1 MTSLK
6 VEELRDKRKS
16 KPAASNEKKEQEKF
30 ESENWNETYDK
41 VDADICSPHP
51 TVREMRFEYESEAL
65 EQSIKENGQLEP
77 CRAVRS
83 EEDGVHLLVYIGQR
97 RLQAVKTLKTK
108 YGKSSTLKVI
118 IDEDDI
124 SGEELIKRALAENID
139 ENGQRLPLSDLEK
152 VAYCKNMLGK
162 YDAQKVEKILI
173 SAGLERNTARR
184 IVSLVDKFDNQK
196 IDRLHKIEAKSN
208 FRFRIAHLDVLL
220 DSEDEENLYQTASLA
235 AFSQK
240 PPEEIKTLRQAANH
254 FSKDIPWFKEIFPEF
269 GHEDRR
275 DEELESGGDR
285 KGEDPRDDFD
295 SQETPEANRA
305 GSPEG
310 TPTNHS
316 RESESGFG
324 ALPEP
329 IILVSC
335 CYCES
340 INPFKLRTSLPVFI
354 FCNLKEGGTIEQCS
368 IGANAV
374 FDSERE
380 CNVCGEPFW
389 VSASV
394 LEGGKIV
401 VETSRSRIIE
411 VPKKEAPV
419 RKVFWDHKDGGGSW
433 MLYDETSKK
442 KYKFDSGKSEG
453 GESRMHTREN

>member
-1 MTSLK
+1 MTRLK
-6 VEELRDKRKS
+6 VEEELRDKRKS
-16 KPAASNEKKEQEKF
+16 KPAAFNEKREEEKF

-41 VDADICSPHP
+41 VDADICGPHP

-108 YGKSSTLKVI
+108 YGKSSMLKVI

-124 SGEELIKRALAENID
+124 SEEELIKRALAENID

-162 YDAQKVEKILI
+162 YDGQKVEKILI
-173 SAGLERNTARR
+173 NAGLERNTARR

-208 FRFRIAHLDVLL
+208 FRFRIAHLDILL
-220 DSEDEENLYQTASLA
+220 DSEDEENLYETASLA

-254 FSKDIPWFKEIFPEF
+254 FSKDIPWFNEIFPEF
-269 GHEDRR
+269 GHEDRH
-275 DEELESGGDR
+275 DEELESSGDR

-295 SQETPEANRA
+295 LQETPEANRT

-310 TPTNHS
+310 TLTNHS
-316 RESESGFG
+316 KESESSFG

-329 IILVSC
+329 IILISC
-335 CYCES
+335 CYCKS
-340 INPFKLRTSLPVFI
+340 INPFKLRTSSPEFI
-354 FCNLKEGGTIEQCS
+354 FCNLKEGGMIEQCS
-368 IGANAV
+368 IGANTV
-374 FDSERE
+374 FDCERE
-380 CNVCGEPFW
+380 CAVCGEAFW
-389 VSASV
+389 VTASV

-411 VPKKEAPV
+411 VPKKEASV
-419 RKVFWDHKDGGGSW
+419 RKVFWEQKDGGAELDVIRRNIEEEVQVRFTEIRQW
-433 MLYDETSKK
+433 
-442 KYKFDSGKSEG
+442 
-453 GESRMHTREN
+453 RI